1 MCVCVYTCRH
11 IYEYVVGMC
20 TYAYVFVY
28 ICLCVYVSINLLP
41 CGQKFSSPV
50 RWISSLGGLKRA
62 HILVQ
67 FLSTV
72 RKIKLAFPHPREG
85 VHQLLFGTQ
94 GTFCVEGRDE
104 SRKRPGHRRYT
115 ENKCSSSGEN
125 SWGEGKSCIGWRMG
139 VIDCSAGL
147 ESLWCS

>member
-1 MCVCVYTCRH
+1 MCVYTCRH

-20 TYAYVFVY
+20 TYACVFVY

-94 GTFCVEGRDE
+94 GTFCWKAEMRAGR
-104 SRKRPGHRRYT
+104 GQGT
-115 ENKCSSSGEN
+115 EDTPRTNAVPVGRIHGEKGKVALDGE
-125 SWGEGKSCIGWRMG
+125 WG
-139 VIDCSAGL
+139 
-147 ESLWCS
+147 